1 MGKKSRNAGKVE
13 RRQAAGGGAHHKRKD
28 EYRIL
33 KEDLDKFNE
42 TARALALDDDD
53 KKDLEDY
60 VTHVVY
66 RTYTTDGLESALKAL
81 RRWPEIRDCWE
92 RMMPR
97 FRRRMCT
104 NTGCMKLGKLYQ
116 PRYLVCGACAD
127 FGVNFYY
134 CSEACQREHWGE
146 HKKKCPGA
154 KPWYWDPLKRQVA
167 ISELRESISKGY
179 VRG

>member
-42 TARALALDDDD
+42 TARALAIDDDD
-53 KKDLEDY
+53 KKAVEDY

-81 RRWPEIRDCWE
+81 RHWPEIRDCWE

-97 FRRRMCT
+97 FRRRICT
-104 NTGCMKLGKLYQ
+104 NTGCMKIGKLSKI
-116 PRYLVCGACAD
+116 CGLRVYFFTIFIDQHCI
-127 FGVNFYY
+127 VV
-134 CSEACQREHWGE
+134 
-146 HKKKCPGA
+146 
-154 KPWYWDPLKRQVA
+154 L
-167 ISELRESISKGY
+167 ISRSTAA
-179 VRG
+179 